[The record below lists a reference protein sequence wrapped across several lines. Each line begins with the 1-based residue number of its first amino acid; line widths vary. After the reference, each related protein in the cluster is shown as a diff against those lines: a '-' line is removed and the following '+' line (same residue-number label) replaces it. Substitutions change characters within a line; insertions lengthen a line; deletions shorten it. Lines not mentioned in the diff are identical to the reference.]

1 MRAPRLQFGLLC
13 LVGVSASAV
22 LDLPAGS
29 LTSGAG
35 LARGMCHV
43 SRRTGIPP

>member
-1 MRAPRLQFGLLC
+1 MRAIREVHCGQGV
-13 LVGVSASAV
+13 VGVSASAV